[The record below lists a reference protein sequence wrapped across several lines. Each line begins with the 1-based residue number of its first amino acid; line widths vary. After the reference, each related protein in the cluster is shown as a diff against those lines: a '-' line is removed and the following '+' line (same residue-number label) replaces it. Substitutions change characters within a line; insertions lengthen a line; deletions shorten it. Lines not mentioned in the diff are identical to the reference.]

1 MTEDQAVALA
11 KSNAIKKG
19 WPWREP
25 TEASL
30 SRWRRRWTIRSNSK
44 SIGVNV
50 VTKID
55 DKTEQIIE
63 SHFLPR

>member
-1 MTEDQAVALA
+1 MTADEAIEVAKA
-11 KSNAIKKG
+11 NAMNNG

-25 TEASL
+25 VTADL
-30 SRWRRRWTIRSNSK
+30 SRWRKRWTVRSNSK

-55 DKTEQIIE
+55 DKTEKIID
-63 SHFLPR
+63 SRFLPR